1 MDPTTGRPAENGLL
15 SVTIIGNDGAVCD
28 GLSTALFVMG
38 LEKAVALWQESD
50 NFEAVFITAEKDIY
64 ITEGL
69 MASFSLT
76 EDHQDTV
83 VRVIERQT
91 K

>member
-1 MDPTTGRPAENGLL
+1 
-15 SVTIIGNDGAVCD
+15 
-28 GLSTALFVMG
+28 MG